1 MLKKILFITS
11 ILLLVSCTQQSPDEQ
26 LQNLPGYWEIES
38 VEFPDGTKK
47 EYNIS
52 TTIDFIEVNGTE
64 GMRKKVNPQL
74 DGTFKVSKDAEAFIP
89 KIEQD
94 SLQLYYKTPFDTWKE
109 TVLLAKDSTL
119 HVLNKDGNIY
129 KYKKFSTFK
138 FDE

>member
-1 MLKKILFITS
+1 MLKKFLFILATVFIVACS
-11 ILLLVSCTQQSPDEQ
+11 QQSPDEQ

-47 EYNIS
+47 EYNLS

-74 DGTFKVSKDAEAFIP
+74 DGTFKVSKDAETFIP

-129 KYKKFSTFK
+129 KYKKFSTFN
-138 FDE
+138 F

>member
-1 MLKKILFITS
+1 MLKKTIF
-11 ILLLVSCTQQSPDEQ
+11 ILLTVFIVSCSQQSPDEQ

-38 VEFPDGTKK
+38 VEFPDGTEK

-74 DGTFKVSKDAEAFIP
+74 DGTFKVSKDAEAFTP

-129 KYKKFSTFK
+129 KYKKFSTFN
-138 FDE
+138 FSE